1 MAGGICL
8 TSSREGGVPVCH
20 RIEPLRLSDLY
31 EALKALRTS
40 GRARVPRQDPGE
52 VVPDAYPGKKIAL
65 FVPTPQGSLEPTEL
79 TWGFDGSTNASSKL
93 VFNTRIDTALSQAR
107 WGRGLWAEPIQS
119 GRCLI
124 PVRSFYESWTRMPPQ
139 RGAQVRFS
147 YPGHQVFLLAGVWQN
162 DRCSIVTTEPN
173 ASVAPMHSRMPL
185 VLAPG
190 ESSIWLGP
198 EFASLA
204 DRSRIVL
211 DATQDA

>member
-1 MAGGICL
+1 M
-8 TSSREGGVPVCH
+8 CH

>member
-1 MAGGICL
+1 M
-8 TSSREGGVPVCH
+8 CH
-20 RIEPLRLSDLY
+20 RIVPLLLSELY
-31 EALKALRTS
+31 EALEALRAS
-40 GRARVPRQDPGE
+40 GRARVPAREPGV
-52 VVPDAYPGKKIAL
+52 VVPDAYPGTKLPLLI
-65 FVPTPQGSLEPTEL
+65 PTQQGALEPTEL
-79 TWGFDGSTNASSKL
+79 IWGFDGQTNASSKL
-93 VFNTRIDTALSQAR
+93 VFNTRIETALSQAR
-107 WGRGLWAEPIQS
+107 WGKGLWSDAILN
-119 GRCLI
+119 GRCLV
-124 PVRSFYESWTRMPPQ
+124 PVRSFYESWTRTPPR

-162 DRCSIVTTEPN
+162 DRCSIITTEPN

-198 EFASLA
+198 DFASLA